1 LVRAPACH
9 AGGRGFESRHPR
21 WFQVSPKRCCRLAAG
36 NGALAVALFSTA
48 DFVASRALASSVV
61 FAGAHA
67 TQSVLEDVDG
77 YGRLDLLLDFR
88 SQDTQLRAIYEQLLA
103 EDLDED
109 GVLDSTR
116 QAVSVSL
123 IGETIDEILIEGSD
137 ELTMFLAG
145 RELRAML
152 EELAQAGALA

>member
-1 LVRAPACH
+1 M
-9 AGGRGFESRHPR
+9 
-21 WFQVSPKRCCRLAAG
+21 
-36 NGALAVALFSTA
+36 
-48 DFVASRALASSVV
+48 
-61 FAGAHA
+61 
-67 TQSVLEDVDG
+67 
-77 YGRLDLLLDFR
+77 DFR

>member
-1 LVRAPACH
+1 
-9 AGGRGFESRHPR
+9 
-21 WFQVSPKRCCRLAAG
+21 
-36 NGALAVALFSTA
+36 
-48 DFVASRALASSVV
+48 
-61 FAGAHA
+61 
-67 TQSVLEDVDG
+67 
-77 YGRLDLLLDFR
+77 LDFR

>member
-1 LVRAPACH
+1 
-9 AGGRGFESRHPR
+9 
-21 WFQVSPKRCCRLAAG
+21 
-36 NGALAVALFSTA
+36 
-48 DFVASRALASSVV
+48 
-61 FAGAHA
+61 
-67 TQSVLEDVDG
+67 
-77 YGRLDLLLDFR
+77 LDFR

-109 GVLDSTR
+109 GDQDSTR